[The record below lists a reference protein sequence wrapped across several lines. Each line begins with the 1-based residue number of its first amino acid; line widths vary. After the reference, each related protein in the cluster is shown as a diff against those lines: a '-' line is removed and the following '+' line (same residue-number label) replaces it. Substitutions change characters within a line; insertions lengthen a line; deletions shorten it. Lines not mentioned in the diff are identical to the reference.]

1 MICALVMAG
10 GKGTRFWPVS
20 TKEKPKQFLSLLEN
34 RTMIEMTID
43 RIRPI
48 IPIERIFVAT
58 NERYVDLLRNQIKD
72 LPRENIIVEPEGR
85 NTAPCIT
92 LASLIIKRR
101 FGDATLL
108 VLASDHLIEKE
119 EKFRELILLGKK
131 FVEKNM
137 NSIITLGINPT
148 RPETGY
154 GYIKYIDEN
163 NNSNIN
169 RVEAFIEKPSYEKAK
184 EYFSEG
190 KYLWNSGMFIWK
202 INLILNKIKNNLPN
216 TYEAL
221 ENIQT
226 IKESEIKKFIFERY
240 CRTDSISIDY
250 AVLERSDNI
259 FVIKS
264 NIGWDDIGSW
274 NSIERYKEIDKKN
287 NVIVGNV
294 KSFDSKNNM
303 IYSTNKKIVLNNIE
317 GIYVIETEDKIVIGK
332 KSEIDLLS
340 KLRVELGE

>member
-1 MICALVMAG
+1 MICALIMAG

-20 TKEKPKQFLSLLEN
+20 TEKKPKQFLSLLED

-43 RIRPI
+43 RIRTI
-48 IPIERIFVAT
+48 IPIDRIFVAT
-58 NERYVDLLRNQIKD
+58 NEKYVSLLRSQIKD
-72 LPRENIIVEPEGR
+72 LPFENIIIEPEGR

-119 EKFRELILLGKK
+119 EEFRELVLLGGK
-131 FVEKNM
+131 FVERNI

-154 GYIKYIDEN
+154 GYIKYIDE
-163 NNSNIN
+163 SNDSKIK
-169 RVEAFIEKPSYEKAK
+169 RVKAFIEKPSYEKAK

-202 INLILNKIKNNLPN
+202 VDLILNKIKDNLPN

-226 IKESEIKKFIFERY
+226 IKECDIKKFIFERY

-250 AVLERSDNI
+250 AVLEKSDDI

-264 NIGWDDIGSW
+264 DIGWDDIGSW
-274 NSIERYKEIDKKN
+274 NAIERYKETDKKN
-287 NVIVGNV
+287 NVVVGDV
-294 KSFDSKNNM
+294 ESFNSKNNM
-303 IYSTNKKIVLNNIE
+303 IYSTNKKIILNNIQE
-317 GIYVIETEDKIVIGK
+317 LYVIETENKIVIGK
-332 KSEIDLLS
+332 KNEIDLLS
-340 KLRVELGE
+340 KLRLELGE